1 MSSDFSSSPLARL
14 SAALADAAA
23 AAARSVVS
31 VQTRHAHASGFMWRP
46 GLVVSSDEALPE
58 DEEVEVMLPGGTTVT
73 AKPAGRDPTTDIVL
87 LRVEAPDV
95 PVLAFDT
102 ASVRVAEIVL
112 AVGSREGATVC
123 AFGVVSA
130 AGPGWRS
137 LRGGEIDARIELDLR
152 LRPSAEGG
160 VALNAEGRPIGMTV
174 FGPRRRVLV
183 IPAATIERVA
193 VQLASHGRMPRG
205 YLGLSLQPV
214 KVESAGVGA
223 MVMGV
228 AEDGP
233 GAKAGVHQGDVIVA
247 VNGEPIRSVS
257 TLLRTLGP
265 ASVGSVIQLSLRRAG
280 QSVELALMVGE
291 RPAD

>member
-1 MSSDFSSSPLARL
+1 M
-14 SAALADAAA
+14 
-23 AAARSVVS
+23 
-31 VQTRHAHASGFMWRP
+31 
-46 GLVVSSDEALPE
+46 
-58 DEEVEVMLPGGTTVT
+58 
-73 AKPAGRDPTTDIVL
+73 
-87 LRVEAPDV
+87 
-95 PVLAFDT
+95 
-102 ASVRVAEIVL
+102 AEIVL
-112 AVGSREGATVC
+112 AVGSREGAPVC
-123 AFGVVSA
+123 ACGVVSA

-193 VQLASHGRMPRG
+193 AQLAAHGRMPRG

-214 KVESAGVGA
+214 RVDAAGIGA

-265 ASVGSVIQLSLRRAG
+265 ASVGVVVDLSLRRAG
-280 QSVELALMVGE
+280 QPVELALTVGE